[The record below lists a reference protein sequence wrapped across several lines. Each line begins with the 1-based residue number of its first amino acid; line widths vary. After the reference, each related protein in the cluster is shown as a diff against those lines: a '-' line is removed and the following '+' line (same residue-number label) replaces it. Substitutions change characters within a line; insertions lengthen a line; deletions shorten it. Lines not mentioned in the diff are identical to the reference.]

1 MYEVFPYKHTF
12 LKDPDLVEIR
22 AKANYLKC
30 LSQLLQ
36 PLMVALS
43 VPVGSSFPMK
53 SAQKTTFVFGI
64 FGYLTSV
71 LSFITIFLV
80 CPLLRQSNLE
90 TLTKVEGK
98 ENGRK
103 DGKREVS

>member
-1 MYEVFPYKHTF
+1 M
-12 LKDPDLVEIR
+12 VEIR

-30 LSQLLQ
+30 LSQLLL

-53 SAQKTTFVFGI
+53 SVQNTTFVFGI
-64 FGYLTSV
+64 FGYLT
-71 LSFITIFLV
+71 LFRSFIIIFLV
-80 CPLLRQSNLE
+80 WPLLRRSNLE

-103 DGKREVS
+103 DGKVEVS